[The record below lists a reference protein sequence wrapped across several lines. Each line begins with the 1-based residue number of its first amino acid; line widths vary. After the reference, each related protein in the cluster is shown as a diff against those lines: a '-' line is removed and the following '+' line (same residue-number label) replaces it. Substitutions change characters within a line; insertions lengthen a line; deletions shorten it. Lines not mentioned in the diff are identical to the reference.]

1 MPCVFLYS
9 QSSTNLEKVSM
20 VKYNNIW
27 QPYAIIKEAI
37 LSFHLEQLYHSKT
50 KIEGLFKWGPFDNSI
65 PNNPLKPVNPI
76 KLGVILPKKKKKF
89 FDNYLKNLIKKI
101 ELDDIYLKP
110 YKGFREI
117 YGVNLKVKSY
127 EYIDDEEIVSCE
139 SEKDILNLY
148 IRKISSAKEKFEF
161 DVLLI
166 LIPSEFE
173 EWLEIRKE
181 NYYFHLHDKI
191 KLYAATQSIRTQI
204 IREIRIP
211 QLDKQKDLLRSI
223 WWLSAAIYTKAGGTL
238 YKLAEFDER
247 VLYIGISYAIVP
259 LKTSQKILIG
269 VAQLFDEQGNNIRI
283 DLFSTSDFT
292 EPSKN
297 PYLSE
302 NASRKI
308 FQRILEIYR
317 SAKMKPPSKVVI
329 HKNTPFNDEEVRG
342 IKQAFSSIDRLELL
356 FIQKQTPYS
365 AIRLWNQTAAHYYP
379 VLRGTAVKLD
389 NNSFLLWTSGS
400 ISIHVNGQEKNY
412 YQEQRHI
419 PQPLLVTRFY
429 GLDTLEEV
437 ATDIMKLTKMN
448 WNNLQ
453 YYNKLPVTIDFA
465 SKIARIA
472 KQAEDIPPFLPKD
485 FRYYI

>member
-1 MPCVFLYS
+1 
-9 QSSTNLEKVSM
+9 
-20 VKYNNIW
+20 
-27 QPYAIIKEAI
+27 
-37 LSFHLEQLYHSKT
+37 
-50 KIEGLFKWGPFDNSI
+50 
-65 PNNPLKPVNPI
+65 
-76 KLGVILPKKKKKF
+76 
-89 FDNYLKNLIKKI
+89 
-101 ELDDIYLKP
+101 
-110 YKGFREI
+110 
-117 YGVNLKVKSY
+117 
-127 EYIDDEEIVSCE
+127 
-139 SEKDILNLY
+139 
-148 IRKISSAKEKFEF
+148 
-161 DVLLI
+161 
-166 LIPSEFE
+166 
-173 EWLEIRKE
+173 
-181 NYYFHLHDKI
+181 
-191 KLYAATQSIRTQI
+191 
-204 IREIRIP
+204 
-211 QLDKQKDLLRSI
+211 
-223 WWLSAAIYTKAGGTL
+223 
-238 YKLAEFDER
+238 

-419 PQPLLVTRFY
+419 P
-429 GLDTLEEV
+429 EV